1 MLQPGLPGSARPA
14 LQLHRAP
21 AAFST
26 PLVTTD
32 NSQGCHRTLRRWWSL
47 LALDNEV
54 QQGGRGDHNHR
65 EQQHLPEQLA
75 QSPPWGCGEGAQG
88 SLSPLRRSLRLL
100 SRFHRRRGRCPPA
113 RRPAAAGSADPG
125 PGPTA
130 GRGGSG
136 GRRRPARGA
145 PAAAHKAAAR
155 RHQPPC
161 ERRPSPRLNLQPM
174 SEEAPPRAAAVP
186 GSGSFPPPRTAE
198 DSAALPSRRVPS
210 RGRLRRSPRARGE
223 RRRESGGCPAAGGM
237 RGGSGRAPRRRS
249 CRPSARC
256 RRRQRNG
263 GGSRP
268 VAMPVPR
275 GRAAERCARGA
286 RAGPAAAPGAARAAA
301 ACKPRSP
308 EGRPSLQGDY
318 C

>member
-1 MLQPGLPGSARPA
+1 M
-14 LQLHRAP
+14 
-21 AAFST
+21 
-26 PLVTTD
+26 
-32 NSQGCHRTLRRWWSL
+32 TL
-47 LALDNEV
+47 DTEV
-54 QQGGRGDHNHR
+54 QHGGQGNNHR
-65 EQQHLPEQLA
+65 ERQHLPEQLA

-100 SRFHRRRGRCPPA
+100 SRFPRRRGRCPPPGVPLP
-113 RRPAAAGSADPG
+113 PALQTPG
-125 PGPTA
+125 PAPPPAEA
-130 GRGGSG
+130 GRGGGGS

-174 SEEAPPRAAAVP
+174 SEEAPPRAAAGP

-268 VAMPVPR
+268 AAMPVPR